1 MAPICQTRDFKSNH
15 FNILGFECCLL
26 FISVKKK
33 GLLVC
38 RVCTS
43 ATIITFTIQTNI

>member
-1 MAPICQTRDFKSNH
+1 MAPICQTRDF
-15 FNILGFECCLL
+15 ERCLFF

-33 GLLVC
+33 GLLLC
-38 RVCTS
+38 RFPTS

>member
-1 MAPICQTRDFKSNH
+1 MAPICQTRDF
-15 FNILGFECCLL
+15 ERCLFFL
-26 FISVKKK
+26 FQSKKK

-38 RVCTS
+38 RFRTS